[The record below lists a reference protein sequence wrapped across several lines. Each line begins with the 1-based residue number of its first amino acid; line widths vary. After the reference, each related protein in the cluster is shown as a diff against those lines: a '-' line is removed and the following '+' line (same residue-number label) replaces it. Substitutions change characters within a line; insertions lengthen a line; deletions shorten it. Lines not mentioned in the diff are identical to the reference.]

1 MRGKD
6 CKIQVYIESAFI
18 VLENQLIMKD
28 RIHKRLPVEF
38 VQEVLMAFNS
48 HRISEKEAMG
58 LLGIKRSR
66 LHQLRKQWLQSSKK
80 KTFSLWQRDENA
92 FHVLSI
98 DVKQW
103 LDKELKYIRYEADT
117 FRGKFNFAFL
127 AEEAEKRFNRHF
139 NRNSIRLYALR
150 NGYYHALPSEKGKVY
165 TRFETSG
172 PGALF
177 QHDSS
182 YHLWLPCIGHK
193 QYLIISKDDY
203 SRMVVGA
210 KIVRV
215 ENSFEHLQT
224 VRQTINTYGIP
235 LAYYLDNHSIFRFV
249 LHTGVHIKYKLRGD
263 EGEIQFRRAL
273 SSLSIGMIY
282 TGKRQAQA
290 KGKVEKI
297 FDYFQRRLPYL
308 CEKHK
313 VKDCSEAQKIL
324 DELVSYYNEQRIHD
338 ETKEIPAKR
347 WQEATD
353 KGKNKLK
360 PLDASIDLNMIFSIH
375 LKRTARKDGTI
386 MFMGKKWSVGCP
398 EGTELTICLI
408 PSVKFM
414 VYKGDKKIWE
424 FHL

>member
-1 MRGKD
+1 MRYKFILNALGLL
-6 CKIQVYIESAFI
+6 IE
-18 VLENQLIMKD
+18 NHCGMKE

-38 VQEVLMAFNS
+38 VEEVLNAFNS

-66 LHQLRKQWLQSSKK
+66 LHQLRRRWLRSNKK
-80 KTFSLWQRDENA
+80 GTFTLWQRVNNA
-92 FHVLSI
+92 FHIISPE
-98 DVKQW
+98 VKEW
-103 LDKELKYIRYEADT
+103 LDKELEYIRYEADT

-127 AEEAEKRFNRHF
+127 AEEAEKRFHRAF
-139 NRNSIRLYALR
+139 SRNSIRLYALK
-150 NGYYHALPSEKGKVY
+150 NGYYHALPEEKGKVY

-182 YHLWLPCIGHK
+182 YHLWLPSTGKK
-193 QYLIISKDDY
+193 QYLIITKDDY
-203 SRMVVGA
+203 SRRIVGA
-210 KIVRV
+210 RIVEV
-215 ENSFEHLQT
+215 ETSFEHLQT
-224 VRQTINTYGIP
+224 VKETVMRYGVP

-249 LHTGVHIKYKLRGD
+249 LHTGVHVRYRLRED
-263 EGEIQFRRAL
+263 EGEIQFKRAL
-273 SSLSIGMIY
+273 SSLGIGMIY

-290 KGKVEKI
+290 KGKVEKV
-297 FDYFQRRLPYL
+297 FDYLQRRLPYL

-313 VKDCSEAQKIL
+313 VKDCPEAQKIL
-324 DELVSYYNEQRIHD
+324 DELVNFYNEQRLHD
-338 ETKEIPAKR
+338 ETGEVPTKR
-347 WQEATD
+347 WDDAIKNG
-353 KGKNKLK
+353 KGKMR
-360 PLDASIDLNMIFSIH
+360 PLPANLDLDMVFSIH

-386 MFMGKKWSVGCP
+386 MFMGKRWSVGCP

-408 PSVKFM
+408 PSVKFI